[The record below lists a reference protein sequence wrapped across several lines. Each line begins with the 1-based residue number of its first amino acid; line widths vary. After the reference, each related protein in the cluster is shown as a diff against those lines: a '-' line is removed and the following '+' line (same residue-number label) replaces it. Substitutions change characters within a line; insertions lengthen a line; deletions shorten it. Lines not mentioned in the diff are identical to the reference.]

1 MVRPQHYNIVMK
13 IGKAEQR
20 PKVFAS
26 SHILVKFCGR
36 IMFVFCFVP
45 VSKLSEEEEVD
56 RAGDI
61 IRNIMYISSAPAAA
75 QEDVK
80 STTTTGARV
89 GTVFSP
95 DWLKS
100 IVFPQM
106 YFIQG
111 LFFLFFPLCNKVA
124 KVTPILRLVD

>member
-1 MVRPQHYNIVMK
+1 MRGP
-13 IGKAEQR
+13 
-20 PKVFAS
+20 
-26 SHILVKFCGR
+26 VKSLL
-36 IMFVFCFVP
+36 P
-45 VSKLSEEEEVD
+45 VEEEEVD

-95 DWLKS
+95 DWLRS
-100 IVFPQM
+100 IFFPQM
-106 YFIQG
+106 YFTQG
-111 LFFLFFPLCNKVA
+111 LFCPFFLF
-124 KVTPILRLVD
+124 VTKWPK